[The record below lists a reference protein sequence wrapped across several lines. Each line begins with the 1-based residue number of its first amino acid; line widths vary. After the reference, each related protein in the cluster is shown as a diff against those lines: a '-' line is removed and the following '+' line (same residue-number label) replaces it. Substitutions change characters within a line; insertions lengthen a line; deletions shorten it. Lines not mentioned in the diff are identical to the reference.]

1 MISLNFTR
9 LFVHTLFY
17 NDRNKQKLNFN
28 ITTVEIYSD
37 IDQNDSDII
46 VILDESHDIQ
56 ERGND

>member
-1 MISLNFTR
+1 M
-9 LFVHTLFY
+9 HTLFS
-17 NDRNKQKLNFN
+17 NNQNKQKLNFN